1 MRGGKRSAGEGVD
14 RGLGMTRVR
23 HAVVWQASSC
33 SVQIPN
39 SDLSFPRE
47 GVGGAVSRQLGL
59 GRAAQGSLFRLLL
72 VGYVFAHFSLCT
84 SYLGSE
90 SKPGRVRDGSLLGL
104 AQSNQGGW
112 LAPRSVRESRGPAR
126 VGTNSGIET

>member
-1 MRGGKRSAGEGVD
+1 MLLSGKHRPVQFRFQIVTCLSLGK
-14 RGLGMTRVR
+14 GLGARSL
-23 HAVVWQASSC
+23 ASS
-33 SVQIPN
+33 
-39 SDLSFPRE
+39 
-47 GVGGAVSRQLGL
+47 G
-59 GRAAQGSLFRLLL
+59 L
-72 VGYVFAHFSLCT
+72 VGLQRAPCSGSFWLVMFLPISLCT